1 MSCFICRDS
10 PQEINKICDCEDSLL
25 CNECLIITNTNNIIK
40 CPICRKI
47 LKTTKTRN
55 YYQTLKLSLQYFGLK
70 FLLFMIPLI
79 FPIYSYVKNY
89 EYKEITFFLT
99 LYCILIFEPL
109 IIKIVTK
116 ELRFKESTYI
126 LTKILVMLVII
137 PLIFYVNQ
145 KIINLFYLL
154 SFILPLYAFP
164 LLIISFEIE
173 ISKLKEWK
181 TKLDNKTI
189 TKFLKFKK
197 ITNNIN
203 EI

>member
-10 PQEINKICDCEDSLL
+10 PQEINKICECEDSII

-55 YYQTLKLSLQYFGLK
+55 YYETLKLSLQYFGLK
-70 FLLFMIPLI
+70 FLLYMTPLL
-79 FPIYSYVKNY
+79 FPIISYINNY
-89 EYKEITFFLT
+89 IYKELSFYLT
-99 LYCILIFEPL
+99 LYSVLIFEPL
-109 IIKIVTK
+109 IIKNVTEKLKFK
-116 ELRFKESTYI
+116 ELQYI
-126 LTKILVMLVII
+126 IVKVLFICIII
-137 PLIFYVNQ
+137 PLIFTLKKN
-145 KIINLFYLL
+145 IRNSF
-154 SFILPLYAFP
+154 FILCFLFPLYGVP

-173 ISKLKEWK
+173 ISKFKEWK
-181 TKLDNKTI
+181 IKLDNKTI

>member
-10 PQEINKICDCEDSLL
+10 PQEVYKICECVDSIL
-25 CNECLIITNTNNIIK
+25 CNECLVMTNTNNIIK

-55 YYQTLKLSLQYFGLK
+55 YYETLKLSLQYFGLK
-70 FLLFMIPLI
+70 FLLYMTPLL
-79 FPIYSYVKNY
+79 FPIISYINNY
-89 EYKEITFFLT
+89 IYKELSFYLT
-99 LYCILIFEPL
+99 LYSVLIFEPL
-109 IIKIVTK
+109 IIKNFTEKLKFK
-116 ELRFKESTYI
+116 ELQYI
-126 LTKILVMLVII
+126 IVKVLFICIII
-137 PLIFYVNQ
+137 PLIFTLKKN
-145 KIINLFYLL
+145 IRNSF
-154 SFILPLYAFP
+154 FILCFLFPLYGVP

-173 ISKLKEWK
+173 ISKFKEWK
-181 TKLDNKTI
+181 IKLDNKTI